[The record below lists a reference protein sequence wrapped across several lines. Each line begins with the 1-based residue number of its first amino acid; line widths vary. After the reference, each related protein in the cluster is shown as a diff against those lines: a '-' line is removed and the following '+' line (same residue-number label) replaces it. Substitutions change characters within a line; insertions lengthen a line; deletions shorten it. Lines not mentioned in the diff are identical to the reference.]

1 MPSMSSDIGGFGE
14 FGELWVWPRHC
25 FWLTSTFVI
34 IRDLP
39 LTWFLLW
46 NHDKPMSLKFR
57 LLGFLSRNTLSRK
70 HDVGVLFTWAKVYFQ
85 RRAVVPVKTYLKERT
100 RCTWCELAASERCNR
115 TTAACMTAWWHLTI
129 QRRDRPSTVQ
139 GYRVAQKN
147 GATGHLISL
156 QIFRKLH
163 DRFALKLL
171 DFCNIICWT
180 QSLIFFV

>member
-100 RCTWCELAASERCNR
+100 RCSDVNWRRASDVTVRRRHAWLCSDTWQYNAEIDPA
-115 TTAACMTAWWHLTI
+115 
-129 QRRDRPSTVQ
+129 P
-139 GYRVAQKN
+139 YR
-147 GATGHLISL
+147 ATGW
-156 QIFRKLH
+156 RKKTGPPAILSHCKYSENSMTDLH
-163 DRFALKLL
+163 W
-171 DFCNIICWT
+171 NCWT
-180 QSLIFFV
+180 SAILYAEHSH